1 MPFSHSTGAIN
12 ALYLLEN
19 STGVRIINVVPQHNW
34 AHDDKRSNSVI
45 FDETANVRTS
55 ECSRPAL
62 YMISPSPPA

>member
-1 MPFSHSTGAIN
+1 M
-12 ALYLLEN
+12 LEN